1 MRIDGTTKVCGVIGN
16 PIAHTMSPQ
25 IHNFLAEKMGIHM
38 AYLPFLVEKEGLSD
52 AIKGA
57 YALDVLG
64 LNVTIPFKSD
74 VLPLLCGVDD
84 LAAQIGAVN
93 TLVRKDEG
101 FYGYN
106 TDMPGLYRA
115 MCSDGISLEGEK
127 VLILGAGGAARAV
140 AMMLAQKGVSEIRML
155 NRTLEKARAIAS
167 EIEGAIG
174 KKIVIPME
182 LGAYREL
189 PEGEKFIAI
198 QATNVGM
205 HPNEGVAILSEKDFY
220 DHVKVGYDLVYNP
233 LETRFMQLVRESGG
247 KAYHGLKMLLY
258 QGIIAFELW
267 TGTQVPEEIAN
278 ETYAVVLDLMQKKEK
293 Q

>member
-84 LAAQIGAVN
+84 LASQIGAVN

-155 NRTLEKARAIAS
+155 NRTLEKAQAIAS
-167 EIEGAIG
+167 EIEGVTG

-182 LGAYREL
+182 LGAYKEL

-220 DHVKVGYDLVYNP
+220 DRVKVGYDLVYNP

>member
-155 NRTLEKARAIAS
+155 NRTLEKAQAIAS

-220 DHVKVGYDLVYNP
+220 DRVKVGYDLVYNP